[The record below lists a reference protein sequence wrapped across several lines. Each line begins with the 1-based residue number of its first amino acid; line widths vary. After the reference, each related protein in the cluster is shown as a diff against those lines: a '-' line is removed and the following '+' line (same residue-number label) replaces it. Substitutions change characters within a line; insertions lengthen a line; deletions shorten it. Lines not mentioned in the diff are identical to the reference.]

1 MMSSLSVQDVADRCY
16 AVYDL
21 ALELST
27 LLDGIEQMQE
37 KGSAFWSLARQAQ
50 RLTASVDSLHQDIL
64 SLKAK
69 TPGKE
74 EDPGLSNHN
83 PIKGGSNHG
92 FSQV

>member
-1 MMSSLSVQDVADRCY
+1 MTPSLSVQDVADRCD

-37 KGSAFWSLARQAQ
+37 KGTAFWSLARQAQ

-69 TPGKE
+69 TPGKC
-74 EDPGLSNHN
+74 DPGFSNHN